1 MSPPSSTV
9 DLTVRQGLAVA
20 TLAWVVFGVV
30 HMLPRLIPS
39 SLMGAADGLSMVAA
53 QQLQLA
59 YQVGQPPLY
68 DWAVWAVQ
76 QVTGP
81 TALGIYLPK
90 YLFCLAAGIYAYL
103 GALAVGGVAI
113 QAVVASVA
121 LMLMFNVGMTIHDL
135 STHSVPMLAAIS
147 ATFYH
152 FVRVVQ
158 TGRTRHYAALGLA
171 IAVGT
176 LSKYGFLIFPAA
188 LFLAALF
195 DGSARARLLNVRFL
209 LALLIPVVLV
219 LPFASW
225 VYANREAL
233 GARAARTLI
242 AAEGRGHLIRA
253 LDGLKDMAGSY
264 LVYASPA
271 VPILWAVWPRL
282 LTLRSRADFG
292 RTDLHALLW
301 RTLAATALLMAVGI
315 ALAGLDTMRSRYM
328 HAVALMLPVGVVVL
342 LAAADFSRR
351 RVVVFFAI
359 AAALQVVTAVS
370 RGIIPF
376 APVRPFCRSCEVIE
390 PVALLA
396 GRLTTE
402 GFAAAR
408 IHAGDHQLAGNLR
421 RFLPEA
427 QITTGLITVN
437 HGPLGNRRC
446 AVVTER
452 EAPAAE
458 PGSGRIKKLD
468 VDWPR
473 GLFGPARQTT
483 WFVTEYQPT
492 SPRCR
497 G

>member
-1 MSPPSSTV
+1 MSPQSSTFQ
-9 DLTVRQGLAVA
+9 LTTRQGLVFAA
-20 TLAWVVFGVV
+20 LAWAGFGFV

-53 QQLQLA
+53 QKLQLA
-59 YQVGQPPLY
+59 YQVGQPPFY

-76 QVTGP
+76 QLTGP

-103 GALAVGGVAI
+103 GAVAIGAVAI

-121 LMLMFNVGMTIHDL
+121 LMLLFNVGMTIHDL
-135 STHSVPMLAAIS
+135 STHSVPMLAAIP
-147 ATFYH
+147 ATFFH

-158 TGRTRHYAALGLA
+158 TGRTLHYAALGLA

-188 LFLAALF
+188 LFIAASF
-195 DGSARARLLNVRFL
+195 DAPARARLFNARFL
-209 LALLIPVVLV
+209 LTLLIPVILV

-225 VYANREAL
+225 VYANRDAL

-242 AAEGRGHLIRA
+242 AGESRSHLIRA

-301 RTLAATALLMAVGI
+301 RTLAATALLMAAGI
-315 ALAGLDTMRSRYM
+315 ALAGVDTMRSRYM
-328 HAVALMLPVGVVVL
+328 HAVALMLPVGVVAL
-342 LAAADFSRR
+342 LVAADFTRR
-351 RVVVFFAI
+351 RVVIFLAI
-359 AAALQVVTAVS
+359 AAGLQIVTAVS

-390 PVALLA
+390 PVSRLA
-396 GRLTTE
+396 GRLTAE
-402 GFAAAR
+402 GFANAR

-437 HGPLGNRRC
+437 HGPLGTRRC
-446 AVVTER
+446 ALVTER
-452 EAPAAE
+452 EPPAAE
-458 PGSGRIKKLD
+458 PGSGRTKRLD

-473 GLFGPARQTT
+473 GWLGPARQTT
-483 WFVTEYQPT
+483 WFVTEYEP
-492 SPRCR
+492 SSARCR
-497 G
+497 S